1 MSDIAS
7 FWNVDEMFADWQ
19 KGLGELTTGN
29 DLQTA
34 ILDSLFTDRLARA
47 DDDYE
52 DSDRRG
58 WWGDSGEESQLG
70 SRLWLLR
77 RKKLTPDVAKKA
89 EEYSSEALNWLKVDG
104 VVSEVIPVARIVLPD
119 RLNLIIR
126 YQAPGKDWQEFRFT
140 GYGSN
145 VNMPF

>member
-126 YQAPGKDWQEFRFT
+126 YHAPGKDWQEFRF
-140 GYGSN
+140 YWIWEQR
-145 VNMPF
+145 

>member
-58 WWGDSGEESQLG
+58 WWGDSDADTQLG
-70 SRLWLLR
+70 SRLWVRSPRAPLR
-77 RKKLTPDVAKKA
+77 AV
-89 EEYSSEALNWLKVDG
+89 
-104 VVSEVIPVARIVLPD
+104 
-119 RLNLIIR
+119 RLR
-126 YQAPGKDWQEFRFT
+126 SVPGP
-140 GYGSN
+140 G
-145 VNMPF
+145 